1 MVYLGPITP
10 RPEPVNT
17 SGRPSKVTA
26 VRAYASEP
34 HNANVTATSG
44 VSVGP
49 PGGVE
54 RRKKDRRTK
63 SGEHLIETRDGKD
76 RRKSAHVSVNIL
88 I

>member
-10 RPEPVNT
+10 RPEPLQT

-26 VRAYASEP
+26 VRAYASEAQ
-34 HNANVTATSG
+34 NASVTAAPVVG
-44 VSVGP
+44 VGP

-76 RRKSAHVSVNIL
+76 RRKSAHVSVNIV